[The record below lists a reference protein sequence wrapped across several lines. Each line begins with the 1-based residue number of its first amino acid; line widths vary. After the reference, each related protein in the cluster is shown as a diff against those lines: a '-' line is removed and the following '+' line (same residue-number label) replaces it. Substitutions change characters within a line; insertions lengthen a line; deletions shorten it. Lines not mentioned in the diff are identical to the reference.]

1 MIIEAEYTRLHCS
14 HAQPQPPKLDAV
26 GGWKETPLGLLRFDA
41 CLVLLTDDNAGAA
54 DTRRRT
60 GLIFQQNVY
69 LEMLMLTR
77 GDDSN
82 DIANAV
88 VTMKTTWRD
97 MVEIDQ
103 QRVVA
108 ELERHRSKQAV
119 VGKLPWKSDCGMAP
133 FDYLKNMC
141 DEVIISQ
148 WNG

>member
-1 MIIEAEYTRLHCS
+1 MIIEAEYTRLHCLL
-14 HAQPQPPKLDAV
+14 ARLAPPPKLDAV

-82 DIANAV
+82 DIAIAV
-88 VTMKTTWRD
+88 VTTKTTWRD

-103 QRVVA
+103 QRVVT
-108 ELERHRSKQAV
+108 ELERHRDFISLLRLGNFHEAWV
-119 VGKLPWKSDCGMAP
+119 VAWHPL
-133 FDYLKNMC
+133 
-141 DEVIISQ
+141 IITRLSQ
-148 WNG
+148 NV